1 MKYLL
6 FIFLFWQENQ
16 AIPPIGWLDIIWL
29 LVRTI
34 FALALVCGLA
44 IVIFRYILPRLNA
57 VSFNKSIVHV
67 VDGASL
73 DARKRLLVVEV
84 AGKYMLLA
92 SSESGVQF
100 ISELDGTAVE
110 QAVADSDKAQAE
122 TKKDSFKQ
130 VLDSFWKKRG

>member
-1 MKYLL
+1 
-6 FIFLFWQENQ
+6 
-16 AIPPIGWLDIIWL
+16 
-29 LVRTI
+29 
-34 FALALVCGLA
+34 
-44 IVIFRYILPRLNA
+44 LNV

-110 QAVADSDKAQAE
+110 QAVADADKAQNE
-122 TKKDSFKQ
+122 SKKDSFKQ
-130 VLDSFWKKRG
+130 VLDGFWKKRG

>member
-1 MKYLL
+1 
-6 FIFLFWQENQ
+6 
-16 AIPPIGWLDIIWL
+16 
-29 LVRTI
+29 
-34 FALALVCGLA
+34 LA

-57 VSFNKSIVHV
+57 VSFNRSIVHV

-110 QAVADSDKAQAE
+110 QAVADADKAQNE
-122 TKKDSFKQ
+122 SKKDSFKQ
-130 VLDSFWKKRG
+130 VLDGFWKKRG

>member
-1 MKYLL
+1 VKYILL
-6 FIFLFWQENQ
+6 IFLFWQENQ
-16 AIPPIGWLDIIWL
+16 PIPTVGWLDIVWL
-29 LVRTI
+29 LVQTI

-44 IVIFRYILPRLNA
+44 IVIFRYILPRLNV

-110 QAVADSDKAQAE
+110 QAVADADKAQNE
-122 TKKDSFKQ
+122 SKKDSFKQ
-130 VLDSFWKKRG
+130 VLDGFWKKRG

>member
-1 MKYLL
+1 VKNIFL
-6 FIFLFWQENQ
+6 IFLFWQENQ
-16 AIPPIGWLDIIWL
+16 PIPTVGWLDIIWL
-29 LVRTI
+29 LVQTI
-34 FALALVCGLA
+34 LALALVCGLA

-57 VSFNKSIVHV
+57 VSFNKSIVHI

-110 QAVADSDKAQAE
+110 QAVADADKAQKE

-130 VLDSFWKKRG
+130 VLDGFWKKRG